1 MSQAADTRAARR
13 RRIVLIRRTVLAIS
27 LAMFIALFSG
37 LYVQMATGRDPVL
50 GSSQAAISTGS
61 TKSSSST
68 SSDDSSASSSSSTPS
83 AVTTSQS

>member
-1 MSQAADTRAARR
+1 MTDATDTRAARR
-13 RRIVLIRRTVLAIS
+13 RRIVLIRRTVVAIS

-37 LYVQMATGRDPVL
+37 LYVQMAAGRDPVL

-68 SSDDSSASSSSSTPS
+68 SSDNSSASSSPA

>member
-1 MSQAADTRAARR
+1 MSQAVDTRAARR
-13 RRIVLIRRTVLAIS
+13 RRIVLIRRTVLALS

-37 LYVQMATGRDPVL
+37 LYVQMAAGRDPVL

-61 TKSSSST
+61 GSGTTST
-68 SSDDSSASSSSSTPS
+68 STSTSPPA